1 MAVSIFGKFPSG
13 ITGEAKQAGHEE
25 EVVILS
31 LSWGVSRS
39 ISLTGGSRDTGVAS
53 FSDVSIQKEADSA
66 SSDLFAA
73 CTKATPL
80 DEIVITFVKDAG
92 DDQIDYLTYTL
103 SNCLI
108 SSYQVSGSSGGG
120 NPMES
125 VSISFNKI
133 KALYK
138 KQEDDHSSSSDHE
151 AEYDLMARV

>member
-13 ITGEAKQAGHEE
+13 IKGESKQAGHEE

-31 LSWGVSRS
+31 LSWGLSRPAA
-39 ISLTGGSRDTGVAS
+39 LTGNSRQTGVAS
-53 FSDVSIQKEADSA
+53 FSDVTIMKETDAA
-66 SSDLFAA
+66 SNDLFVGCA
-73 CTKATPL
+73 KATAM

-92 DDQIDYLTYTL
+92 DDQVDYLTYTL

-120 NPMES
+120 TPTES
-125 VSISFNKI
+125 ISISFTKI

-138 KQEDDHSSSSDHE
+138 AQDVDHSAPSDHE
-151 AEYDLMARV
+151 GEYDLMARV